1 VVLELT
7 YWGST
12 LKAARLV
19 PVVIGADFAPRVAD
33 GPRGRAILERVWD
46 ASGAPLTGT
55 HAR

>member
-1 VVLELT
+1 MLELT
-7 YWGST
+7 FWGST

-33 GPRGRAILERVWD
+33 GPRGRAILDDVWD